1 MATIGAANACHV
13 VVRAVGIARI
23 TLVGVLED
31 DIVVLDG
38 HRQMETSFT
47 VGHPNAEVGLAQAAK
62 HHALVL
68 RNVYAK
74 ESTLELMTYVVQHL
88 STVGVVG
95 IDEAEFHHQLASVA
109 DTERQGVLAGVETF
123 ESGLRLR
130 VVEERACP
138 TLGRTKDIAVREST
152 AEDNHID
159 FVEGFAARNEVGHRD
174 VLHVKACQVEGIS
187 HFALAVR
194 TFLADNGGADAARSA
209 AVGVNAKTGKAA
221 VKVGGQVEAN
231 GLLLV
236 VLEAFGSLSVE
247 RLLRIQFVGSMIPDV
262 AHFVYVERQGAAV
275 CL

>member
-1 MATIGAANACHV
+1 
-13 VVRAVGIARI
+13 
-23 TLVGVLED
+23 
-31 DIVVLDG
+31 
-38 HRQMETSFT
+38 METSFT

-88 STVGVVG
+88 SAVGVVG

-138 TLGRTKDIAVREST
+138 TLGRTKDIAVRET
-152 AEDNHID
+152 AAEDNHID
-159 FVEGFAARNEVGHRD
+159 FVERFAARNEVGHRD

-194 TFLADNGGADAARSA
+194 TFLADNGSADAARSA

-221 VKVGGQVEAN
+221 VEVGGQVEAN

-247 RLLRIQFVGSMIPDV
+247 GLLGIQFVGSMIPDV